1 MSGQPYKRITD
12 VEKFRNQYLNNLNLR
27 TQLDDT
33 VHQAVKN
40 YKATGALPA
49 VSQMKDNRTTSEK
62 LADTERLK
70 VELAGSLAK
79 VSSLQFGDAVVQRII
94 SSPLNQDNSLLIFAS
109 QRINDIVERLSRIY
123 TYGIKGDTN
132 DIQQIVNFIAKMYE
146 DKNSLA
152 NSTRDFLNNNINS
165 NIGGFTAGGNQ
176 FSKTLSTL
184 KSLESKL
191 KEISNYLV
199 YENILEDEQRR
210 RIQNIN
216 IVIDILLKIIP
227 KDIFFMTHI
236 DNYIVNFNINT
247 PDRRLYDIVIKYKD
261 YISTNIP
268 NLTNI
273 NIIYNKLIKYFDEVR
288 KSMPGLINQMMIV
301 TNNNR
306 EGINDIEAR
315 NKLELLAK
323 SSALNM
329 KSLTEALVNL
339 EGVIIPSTE
348 WNINTIQELYRDMDD
363 SNMIAIVRRE
373 EEDREIGDV
382 NFSDDATIPGNNQ
395 PIINQPVVNQPVVNQ
410 PDDRDLVNPGQQQ
423 RARQINNLVDEMY
436 DAFDIYQWLELINQV
451 SERYNIPNDGEDIT
465 PEMIKELL
473 INDPNYN
480 VGQFAIGGL
489 GLRSKIN
496 KRGRGRPKGS
506 GIKKKYA
513 ETVNSSISNSGIEP
527 ERRFIKFGRYLLN
540 TKKLNDGI
548 LAIKRPSGNG
558 IAEFPSQRISN
569 NFRKVVKTMIG
580 GGNPSFSDLE
590 VLSEPER
597 LYLHKLASKADIVD
611 KFNIPTPSKTKYE
624 QDIHEFEVMKGE
636 IMSGN
641 DSKELIKKFKL
652 HILKL
657 SKLGALP
664 KAEVHDILETLVEL
678 GY

>member
-1 MSGQPYKRITD
+1 
-12 VEKFRNQYLNNLNLR
+12 
-27 TQLDDT
+27 
-33 VHQAVKN
+33 
-40 YKATGALPA
+40 
-49 VSQMKDNRTTSEK
+49 
-62 LADTERLK
+62 
-70 VELAGSLAK
+70 
-79 VSSLQFGDAVVQRII
+79 
-94 SSPLNQDNSLLIFAS
+94 
-109 QRINDIVERLSRIY
+109 
-123 TYGIKGDTN
+123 
-132 DIQQIVNFIAKMYE
+132 
-146 DKNSLA
+146 
-152 NSTRDFLNNNINS
+152 
-165 NIGGFTAGGNQ
+165 
-176 FSKTLSTL
+176 
-184 KSLESKL
+184 
-191 KEISNYLV
+191 
-199 YENILEDEQRR
+199 
-210 RIQNIN
+210 
-216 IVIDILLKIIP
+216 
-227 KDIFFMTHI
+227 
-236 DNYIVNFNINT
+236 
-247 PDRRLYDIVIKYKD
+247 
-261 YISTNIP
+261 
-268 NLTNI
+268 
-273 NIIYNKLIKYFDEVR
+273 
-288 KSMPGLINQMMIV
+288 
-301 TNNNR
+301 
-306 EGINDIEAR
+306 
-315 NKLELLAK
+315 
-323 SSALNM
+323 
-329 KSLTEALVNL
+329 
-339 EGVIIPSTE
+339 
-348 WNINTIQELYRDMDD
+348 
-363 SNMIAIVRRE
+363 
-373 EEDREIGDV
+373 
-382 NFSDDATIPGNNQ
+382 
-395 PIINQPVVNQPVVNQ
+395 
-410 PDDRDLVNPGQQQ
+410 
-423 RARQINNLVDEMY
+423 MY

-473 INDPNYN
+473 INDPDYN

>member
-473 INDPNYN
+473 INDPDYN